1 MYYNIC
7 QIKIQMLKLSQC
19 SRTKRQKIKRCKTKQ
34 IIIPKCP
41 TLERKNRDHRRD
53 VIIIINTNNH
63 PRRNLLQLKY
73 FSGSLQKEIPH
84 NRASLVL
91 QMVKTLPPL
100 QKTWIWS
107 LGWENPLEEGMAIH
121 FSILAWIPMDRGACG
136 LQSMGSQRV
145 RHNWATKHIICLS
158 QWLKGR
164 HSESFHFKTSEQ

>member
-1 MYYNIC
+1 MCYNIC
-7 QIKIQMLKLSQC
+7 QIKIQMLRLSQC

-34 IIIPKCP
+34 MIIPKCP

-53 VIIIINTNNH
+53 MIIIINTNNH

-91 QMVKTLPPL
+91 QMVKTLPPM
-100 QKTWIWS
+100 QKIWIWS

-121 FSILAWIPMDRGACG
+121 FSILAWIPMDRGAW
-136 LQSMGSQRV
+136 
-145 RHNWATKHIICLS
+145 WATVHGVAKSQTQLS
-158 QWLKGR
+158 DKAHNMSVSTTKR
-164 HSESFHFKTSEQ
+164 KTFRVISF